1 MQKARAGVPVDCS
14 LPFAPDASIAISGV
28 SVTTITDRDYTIT
41 VTSTDTPS
49 GNATFSLPVGQA
61 TLGYFEVRHSVLD
74 SELNAV
80 QFTFRISKTTIEAV
94 AIDPANV
101 NLTRHGHGV
110 QSAVPTSRV
119 GDDATHATFRGDS
132 PGLSVFAVQG
142 ASTQA
147 LPTTT
152 VTPTETTTPVT
163 ETLTTTAPT
172 ETPATA
178 TDDSTTESGTS
189 TPGFGVAVTL
199 LSLLGVALVVLR

>member
-1 MQKARAGVPVDCS
+1 M
-14 LPFAPDASIAISGV
+14 
-28 SVTTITDRDYTIT
+28 SVTTNTQHRPGLLNH
-41 VTSTDTPS
+41 SFEHRHPS
-49 GNATFSLPVGQA
+49 GNATCSLLAGQA
-61 TLGYFEVRHSVLD
+61 TLGYFEVRHSVPD

-80 QFTFRISKTTIEAV
+80 QFTFWISKTTLEAV

-101 NLTRHGHGV
+101 NLTRHSHGV

-119 GDDATHATFRGDS
+119 GDDAIHATLRGDS

-142 ASTQA
+142 TSTQA
-147 LPTTT
+147 LPTTA

-178 TDDSTTESGTS
+178 TDDSTAESGTS

-199 LSLLGVALVVLR
+199 LSLLGVSPVVLRRRS